1 MSKMTEEQKQRGQ
14 MIDYLA
20 KQRGISRD
28 ELVAMLQRTVREAA
42 RKAVRNY
49 LNVDVEIDD
58 KNNITCFAKLTVV
71 EKVVDPSL

>member
-28 ELVAMLQRTVREAA
+28 ELVAMLQRSPQLSECR
-42 RKAVRNY
+42 RG
-49 LNVDVEIDD
+49 D
-58 KNNITCFAKLTVV
+58 
-71 EKVVDPSL
+71 